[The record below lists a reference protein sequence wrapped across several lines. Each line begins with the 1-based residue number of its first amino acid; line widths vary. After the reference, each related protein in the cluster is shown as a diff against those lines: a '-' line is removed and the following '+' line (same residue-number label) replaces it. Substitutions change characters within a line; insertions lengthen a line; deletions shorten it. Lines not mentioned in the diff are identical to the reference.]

1 MRRPKV
7 SSTFYRI
14 EMLRHL
20 LSRTLWRICTLKLIP
35 TVCFHFDCQH
45 NEGAWNQ
52 GCMAI
57 MEPNERNICVWCGCV
72 CACDACLRAESL
84 VSVRRLHQYHSR
96 AHSTSAYVFV
106 NRDGGYRYR
115 ATIQLNM
122 PASACVSRK
131 KTERNKKESVQ
142 GIRICWIRLHI
153 LWEHEKH
160 KKLTEYPFNK
170 ISAGTI
176 EIISNKKNGID
187 SYFTIDH
194 RAPAKRPALVLK
206 VADFAGTV
214 ARFEFPCLRKNSRS
228 SEIIQWINR

>member
-1 MRRPKV
+1 MCLV
-7 SSTFYRI
+7 W
-14 EMLRHL
+14 M
-20 LSRTLWRICTLKLIP
+20 C
-35 TVCFHFDCQH
+35 VCV
-45 NEGAWNQ
+45 
-52 GCMAI
+52 
-57 MEPNERNICVWCGCV
+57 CVWCLLACREFSICPPPPSISFASSLHVRICV
-72 CACDACLRAESL
+72 
-84 VSVRRLHQYHSR
+84 
-96 AHSTSAYVFV
+96 
-106 NRDGGYRYR
+106 RDGGYRYR

-170 ISAGTI
+170 ISAATI

-214 ARFEFPCLRKNSRS
+214 ARFEFSCLRKNSRS